1 MISSFQESEFPA
13 AQLPLMA
20 ADRSH
25 AFTTLLDELKG
36 GRREAADQLMALVYQ
51 ELRKLAEH
59 YMQGERRDHTLQA
72 TALVNE
78 VYLDLFGSSQDAM
91 VFENK
96 QHFIAVAA
104 KRMRRLLVDH
114 ARRRNAQIR
123 GGGDSKVQL
132 DVAGDVGYLKDRE
145 LTALDD
151 SLTALEQRHARAC
164 QVVEL
169 CFFGG
174 LTQQE
179 TADVLDISLATVQR
193 DWDLAKDFLY
203 DQLKAQ

>member
-1 MISSFQESEFPA
+1 MG
-13 AQLPLMA
+13 

-25 AFTTLLDELKG
+25 VFTTLLDELKG
-36 GRREAADQLMALVYQ
+36 GRKGAADQLMGLVYS

-59 YMQGERRDHTLQA
+59 YMKGERRDHTLQA

-96 QHFIAVAA
+96 QHFVAVAA

-123 GGGDSKVQL
+123 GGGEAKIQL
-132 DVAGDVGYLKDRE
+132 DVAPDVGFFRDKE

-151 SLTALEQRHARAC
+151 SLTALEERHPRAC

-179 TADVLDISLATVQR
+179 TSEVLDISLATVQR